1 MNAHSPGHRKAM
13 LLFTV
18 LIALDVA
25 VWALQKGAIIR
36 AETAGGSLAMALVA
50 QPLAWLALLL
60 APLQLL
66 LWTRVLARV
75 DLSLAYPAT
84 SISYPLTMLV
94 AVLLYH
100 EKLGAD
106 VWIGALLV
114 TVGVWML
121 LSEPARPAIQSP
133 PAA

>member
-1 MNAHSPGHRKAM
+1 MNAHAPGHRKAL
-13 LLFTV
+13 LLFAL
-18 LIALDVA
+18 LIVLDVT
-25 VWALQKGAIIR
+25 VWALQKGALLR
-36 AETAGGSLAMALVA
+36 AETAGGSLVLALVA
-50 QPLAWLALLL
+50 QPLAWVALLL
-60 APLQLL
+60 APVQLM
-66 LWTRVLARV
+66 LWTRVLARI

-106 VWIGALLV
+106 VWIGAMLI

-121 LSEPARPAIQSP
+121 LSDSAGSKDAH
-133 PAA
+133 ATAD